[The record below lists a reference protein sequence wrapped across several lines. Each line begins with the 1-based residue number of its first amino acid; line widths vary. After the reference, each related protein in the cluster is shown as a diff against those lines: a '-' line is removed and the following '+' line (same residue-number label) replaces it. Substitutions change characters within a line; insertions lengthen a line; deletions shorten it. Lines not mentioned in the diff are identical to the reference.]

1 MKNLKHIILRQ
12 KLKENAILR
21 MAEELMKAH
30 HTSRKARTKPNSTRK
45 EDVKLR
51 RTTMTSFFYYIT
63 AIIII
68 RCKIKRMTT
77 SFFFSSFIYFIIII
91 VIIIKKFIQI

>member
-45 EDVKLR
+45 EDVK
-51 RTTMTSFFYYIT
+51 
-63 AIIII
+63 
-68 RCKIKRMTT
+68 
-77 SFFFSSFIYFIIII
+77 
-91 VIIIKKFIQI
+91 